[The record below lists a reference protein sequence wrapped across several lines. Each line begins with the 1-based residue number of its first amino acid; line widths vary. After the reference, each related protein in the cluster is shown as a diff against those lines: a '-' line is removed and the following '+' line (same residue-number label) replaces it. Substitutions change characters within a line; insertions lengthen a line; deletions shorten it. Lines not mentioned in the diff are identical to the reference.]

1 MHLHADAFQDVD
13 STGFHGSRA
22 ADPIGRI
29 CSPVSQCGL
38 KIQPWSMRRNSPTL
52 LPCSGFTRRC
62 CPLRLR
68 EEAGFQTMGRTM
80 GKATPWSCYS
90 LIPPGERLAW
100 HFKAGARQN
109 TCGDEST
116 SRGCASPGACPAP
129 ALKPGLAQE
138 PRQELRRMGLMVLT
152 SPELCSN
159 PATLGIQGNRGAST
173 TRGHKG
179 APRASVLCWAV
190 VTSTME

>member
-29 CSPVSQCGL
+29 CSTVSQCGL

-52 LPCSGFTRRC
+52 LPCSRFTRGC

-68 EEAGFQTMGRTM
+68 EKVGFQTMGRTM

-100 HFKAGARQN
+100 HFKNSRTPAEMKAPL
-109 TCGDEST
+109 GDVPLL
-116 SRGCASPGACPAP
+116 GP
-129 ALKPGLAQE
+129 ALQPGLAQE

-179 APRASVLCWAV
+179 APRASVLC
-190 VTSTME
+190 